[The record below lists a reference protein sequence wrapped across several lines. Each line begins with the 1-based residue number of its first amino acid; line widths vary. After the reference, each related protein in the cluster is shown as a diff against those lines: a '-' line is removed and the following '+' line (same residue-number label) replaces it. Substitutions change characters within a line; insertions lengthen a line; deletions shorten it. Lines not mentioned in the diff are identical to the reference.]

1 MRTLISYLYSRRRII
16 AVGTLIGAV
25 FTVLMILY
33 GVPTEAAAYAALLCG
48 AIILASAIW
57 DILGFVKKRRVLNE
71 LQSEILL
78 TLDHLPE
85 ADGDIE
91 SGYGQLLETL
101 FIEKNALASAAD
113 RRFVDSSDY
122 FAMWAHQIKTPI
134 TAMSLTLQSSD
145 FPEKGEFSEHLQRI
159 EQYVEMALCYV
170 HLDNDDSDLVI
181 KKHSLDGIIKQAVRK
196 FSGQF
201 IRRKLTLVYEPL
213 NAEVLTDEKLL
224 LFVIEQVIS
233 NALKYTASG
242 RIEITLERPA
252 EQLNAPILLI
262 RDTGIGIAPED
273 LPRVFER
280 GFTGNNGRS
289 DKRAT
294 GIGLYLCKRICTKLG
309 HTISARSDGSG
320 TEIRIDL
327 RSLDVDTRE

>member
-25 FTVLMILY
+25 FTVLLFLY
-33 GVPTEAAAYAALLCG
+33 GIPTAAAAYAALVCGTMVIAVSAWDFLKFRKKLRALC
-48 AIILASAIW
+48 
-57 DILGFVKKRRVLNE
+57 E

-78 TLDHLPE
+78 TMEHLTE

-91 SGYGQLLETL
+91 YGYHQLLETL

-113 RRFVDSSDY
+113 KRYEDMSDY

-134 TAMSLTLQSSD
+134 TAMSLALQSSE
-145 FPEKGEFSEHLQRI
+145 FPEKDEFSEYLQRI

-181 KKHSLDGIIKQAVRK
+181 KNHLLDDIVKQAVRK
-196 FSGQF
+196 YSGQF
-201 IRRKLTLVYEPL
+201 IRRKLTLIYEPL
-213 NAEVLTDEKLL
+213 NVDVLTDEKLL

-233 NALKYTASG
+233 NALKYTPRG
-242 RIEITLERPA
+242 EIGITLEHPG
-252 EQLNAPILLI
+252 EPILLI
-262 RDTGIGIAPED
+262 RDTGMGIAPED

-294 GIGLYLCKRICTKLG
+294 GIGLYLCRRICTKLG
-309 HTISARSDGSG
+309 HTISARSDENG
-320 TEIRIDL
+320 TEIRIDM
-327 RSLDVDTRE
+327 RASDVDTRE